1 SLRVYVRVSVMKIT
15 LAISNL
21 LLIIAGLCAT
31 GCKPA
36 EKKADA
42 HPSPAKVDKV
52 QQEAELNKIVL
63 TAEAE
68 QRLGLMLAEIAV
80 KQINR
85 VRSYGGEIALPPGAS
100 LVISAPVSGRV
111 QPAAAGTMPTAGM
124 IVAAN

>member
-1 SLRVYVRVSVMKIT
+1 MASKLLSSV
-15 LAISNL
+15 LF
-21 LLIIAGLCAT
+21 IAALWCCA

-36 EKKADA
+36 EKKAEA

-52 QQEAELNKIVL
+52 QQEGELNKIVL

-68 QRLGLMLAEIAV
+68 KRLGLMLAEVAV
-80 KQINR
+80 KQISR

-111 QPAAAGTMPTAGM
+111 QPAVAGDMP
-124 IVAAN
+124 